1 MTDAV
6 VDSQESCRDSGWDT
20 LDKNLDAA
28 MDEAA
33 GSVDNGSDS
42 VAIISSQG
50 TQASV
55 RATQLHEE
63 SQQGHSQDNGGLLS
77 AFDAAMGTFARACM
91 PLVAA
96 PQTPQHAGTQKSSSL
111 SPEDSLDKAL
121 QECASP
127 CSNGSDES
135 PYFVDDSLTESQRY
149 PEHPSDVFQ
158 GALRLHTSA
167 RKGGA
172 VINVP
177 SSAAS
182 SASEASGELEGTSES
197 DASSLLEEDLSDDA
211 SICSSNTVHSISSD
225 DAIDETNTPF
235 CKILD
240 NMLLNLF
247 SKGSRSEMALLQDN
261 LQSLHNSGG

>member
-33 GSVDNGSDS
+33 DSVDNGSDS

-135 PYFVDDSLTESQRY
+135 EDRVQVSLIDISRAYFHAKTSD
-149 PEHPSDVFQ
+149 EHPTYVQLPAEDFDYGKGLCGKLLVHMHGTRRAAQ
-158 GALRLHTSA
+158 GWHDDYSYVLGSLGFNRGLSSTRLFCYSGRGITSSVHGDDFTSCGSKKNLDWFKAELSNVYELKEEA
-167 RKGGA
+167 RLGPG
-172 VINVP
+172 
-177 SSAAS
+177 
-182 SASEASGELEGTSES
+182 
-197 DASSLLEEDLSDDA
+197 
-211 SICSSNTVHSISSD
+211 
-225 DAIDETNTPF
+225 
-235 CKILD
+235 
-240 NMLLNLF
+240 
-247 SKGSRSEMALLQDN
+247 
-261 LQSLHNSGG
+261 